1 MKSKAPLV
9 LMEQTV
15 MVLVFALAAAVC
27 VRAFVLSDSIS
38 KINAAQDTAVLRA
51 ESAAEIYKNC
61 RGDGA
66 AAAKRYGGSV
76 KDGVWTIYWDAGW
89 KQTETE
95 KEAAYRMRIRP
106 GTGGDGEAGERE
118 GDGNITEK
126 AGEDTALLPVG
137 MAGGG
142 WEWIRNGCRFRFRWA
157 AVRCW

>member
-106 GTGGDGEAGERE
+106 GTGGTAKLGSAKVTVISLKKQGKTLLSFPLAWQEA
-118 GDGNITEK
+118 DGN
-126 AGEDTALLPVG
+126 G
-137 MAGGG
+137 
-142 WEWIRNGCRFRFRWA
+142 
-157 AVRCW
+157 